1 MDEAEHKRISKRKFF
16 TLKTDNY
23 YDSSHSYLESV
34 SYQVPERIISLQWL
48 SFNITE
54 NKLLSWFNPAARN

>member
-34 SYQVPERIISLQWL
+34 SYQVPERIISLQ
-48 SFNITE
+48 
-54 NKLLSWFNPAARN
+54 